1 MLPDPPEIAQLLKQ
15 ARQGDREA
23 VDKLLGQYREALRR
37 RISLRLDPALAARLD
52 ASDVVQDVLLE
63 ASRRLQDYLKNPGMP
78 FGAWLQHISRDHLID
93 AWRRHR
99 QAQRRSLDREQ
110 SVHAGFADRSSVELA
125 AQLVDQE
132 LTPASAAMRHELEC
146 RLGEAM
152 TSLSQEDQEVL
163 WMRHYEHL
171 SNQAMAAELGLREE
185 AASMRYIR
193 ALRRLKAKLDD
204 NSQE

>member
-1 MLPDPPEIAQLLKQ
+1 MAPDLPETAELLAQ
-15 ARQGDREA
+15 ARQGDRAA
-23 VDKLLGQYREALRR
+23 VDKLLTQYRAALRR

-63 ASRRLQDYLKNPGMP
+63 ASRRLQDYLNNPTLP
-78 FGAWLQHISRDHLID
+78 FAAWLQHISRDHLID

-110 SVHAGFADRSSVELA
+110 AMQAAFADRSSMELA
-125 AQLVDQE
+125 AQLVDPE
-132 LTPASAAMRHELEC
+132 LTPASAAMQHELEC
-146 RLGEAM
+146 RMGEAM
-152 TSLSQEDQEVL
+152 AGLSQEDQEVL

-171 SNQAMAAELGLREE
+171 SNQDMAAELGLREE

-193 ALRRLKAKLDD
+193 ALRRLKAKLD
-204 NSQE
+204 EGK